1 MITKTFLATRATIA
15 RKVLLAAA
23 GLLLIAAPMAYAQ
36 SSPAPTQ
43 PAPQAASAPAVP
55 PTFVFDVASIKPN
68 KSGTEMVMMRG
79 TQNGLSATNVS
90 VLALI
95 SRAYGIQEFRIS
107 GAPSWVSSDRYDIE
121 AKVDDATAAELQ
133 KLDTAQ
139 RNMATQQMIQ
149 ALLAD
154 RCKLTVHHETKDL
167 PEFALVIAKNG
178 PKLQEAKPDDTYPG
192 GFKGPNG
199 ASGAGMMR
207 MSLGGQV
214 TGQGVS
220 LIGLVA
226 MLSAQLGVTIL
237 DKTGLTGKYDF
248 TLKYTPEMSQSPI
261 AGGAGAGTG
270 APPPPDAS
278 EPSLFTALEEQLGLK
293 LESQKG
299 PVDII
304 VIDHVEPPSEN

>member
-1 MITKTFLATRATIA
+1 MITKAFLARHPTVT
-15 RKVLLAAA
+15 RKVWLAAV
-23 GLLLIAAPMAYAQ
+23 GSFLIAAPTAHGQ
-36 SSPAPTQ
+36 SRPAPGQ
-43 PAPQAASAPAVP
+43 PAPQTASAPPAY
-55 PTFVFDVASIKPN
+55 VFDVASIKPD
-68 KSGTEMVMMRG
+68 KSGTDMVMMRP

-90 VLALI
+90 LFALI

-107 GAPSWVSSDRYDIE
+107 GAPSWLSSDRYDIE

-133 KLDTAQ
+133 ELDTTQ
-139 RNMATQQMIQ
+139 RNLATQQMIQ

-154 RCKLTVHHETKDL
+154 RCKLTVHHETKEL
-167 PEFALVIAKNG
+167 SEYVLVIAKNG
-178 PKLQEAKPDDTYPG
+178 PKLQEANPNDTYPN

-207 MSLGGQV
+207 MSPDHLTAQA
-214 TGQGVS
+214 VS
-220 LIGLVA
+220 MTGLVA
-226 MLSAQLGVTIL
+226 MLSMQLGATVV

-248 TLKYTPEMSQSPI
+248 TLKWAPDMSQSPI
-261 AGGAGAGTG
+261 VGGAGAGPG
-270 APPPPDAS
+270 APPPPDTSA
-278 EPSLFTALEEQLGLK
+278 PSLFTALEEQLGLR